1 MLWLR
6 VPDTLQCTCW
16 VAVHPL
22 GRNAPDRKGC
32 IAYRSGALPTRTT
45 ARERATV
52 PACRPGASRRSRL
65 ECESVLK
72 EVGRAM
78 RLTSVGRV
86 MAAGRGE
93 VPRASVHH
101 RMFACRPLVA

>member
-32 IAYRSGALPTRTT
+32 IAYRSGAPPTRTT
-45 ARERATV
+45 ARERVTV
-52 PACRPGASRRSRL
+52 PARRPGASRRSRL

-72 EVGRAM
+72 EVGRAT
-78 RLTSVGRV
+78 RLTSAGRV
-86 MAAGRGE
+86 VAAGRGTARQRS
-93 VPRASVHH
+93 PTACSRA
-101 RMFACRPLVA
+101 RR